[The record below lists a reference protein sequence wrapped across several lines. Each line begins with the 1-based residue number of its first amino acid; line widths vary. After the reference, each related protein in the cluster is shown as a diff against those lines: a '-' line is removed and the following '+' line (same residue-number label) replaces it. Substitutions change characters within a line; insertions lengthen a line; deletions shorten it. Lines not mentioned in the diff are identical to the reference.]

1 MRIALY
7 ARVSTSRQQQTHTID
22 QQLARLRAYVTTQ
35 ADWSLAEEHSFCDD
49 GQSGAKL
56 KRPGLDHL
64 RDQAAQAAFDLVLL
78 TAPDRLARNYV
89 HQMVVLE
96 ELERAGC
103 RVQFLDRPMS
113 DDPHDQLVLQIR
125 GAVAEYERILIAER
139 MRRGRQAKIRSGQLL
154 PWSRVPYG
162 YRGHPERP
170 RDARLLTIDPV
181 QVAIVEELF
190 QTYADGGV
198 SLYQLALRL
207 TQRGVPSPTGGAH
220 WTANT
225 IRLILLNPCYTGT
238 ACANRVRTRPATRR
252 KSPLQPVGSGESWSF
267 TPPDDW
273 VRIPIPAIISQAVF
287 DRVQTRLATNQQLAQ
302 RSTRHDYLLRG
313 MVCCGQCHLQC
324 HGHFRSPDYFYYL
337 CRGKQNAVSSCHD
350 TRCPARYIPA
360 DQLEMLVWEDLC
372 TVVQHPEL
380 ITLALE
386 RAQSGAW
393 LPEEIQH
400 RQATLQQALRSLDR
414 QRERLLGASLAEAIE
429 LPEFERRQRELVQQR
444 DDLQTQARQLA
455 HVSEQLDQARAAIPT
470 IQALC
475 ERLQAGLAQA
485 TFAQRRELIE
495 LLIDCVIVTDDQV
508 EIRYV
513 IPTTEAS
520 THVRFCHLRKDYF
533 DPHPSAAQSIGLPGR
548 WQVGHHRI
556 TDQFA
561 TVVLVPPG
569 QDVAWPTTLLGQP
582 YVVEIGHTVAVRQE
596 AAERL
601 PWLGWISG
609 DLHVA
614 ANAQDR
620 IPAAAPQPVE
630 QRLAT
635 ELTIGMHGNAH
646 AGREELGGCAQQLL
660 VVAERTRTR
669 MRQNAPDQRHGAT
682 AKTHADDQH
691 VLGVAEYDP
700 IEQEMHALT
709 LQATQRLA
717 HDWLIDI
724 LGAKLGVVEQAAQ
737 PLDFALLFGV
747 HGHSTGN
754 RALLGGDGL
763 AHADQG
769 THERIAQAWAQG
781 RQMSGQLSSYAI
793 IAR

>member
-22 QQLARLRAYVTTQ
+22 QQLARLRAHVTTQ
-35 ADWSLAEEHSFCDD
+35 ADWSLAEAHIFCDD

-56 KRPGLDHL
+56 KRAGLDHL
-64 RDQAAQAAFDLVLL
+64 RDQAAQAAFDLVLI
-78 TAPDRLARNYV
+78 TTPDRLARNYL

-103 RVQFLDRPMS
+103 QVQFLDRPMS

-125 GAVAEYERILIAER
+125 AAVAEYERTLIAER

-360 DQLEMLVWEDLC
+360 DQLETLVWQDLC
-372 TVVQHPEL
+372 TVIQHPEL

-400 RQATLQQALRSLDR
+400 RQATIQQALRSLDR
-414 QRERLLGASLAEAIE
+414 QRDRLLGAYLAEAIE

-470 IQALC
+470 IQAFC
-475 ERLQAGLAQA
+475 ERLQEGLAQA
-485 TFAQRRELIE
+485 TFAQRRQVIE
-495 LLIDCVIVTDDQV
+495 LLIDCCPAPAGDRTPDRLCDRDGRPGRNSLCHPNDRSQYA
-508 EIRYV
+508 R
-513 IPTTEAS
+513 PLLSLAKRLFRS
-520 THVRFCHLRKDYF
+520 TCGDSRAGRFANSHSDWSS
-533 DPHPSAAQSIGLPGR
+533 PHAQSACPRHL
-548 WQVGHHRI
+548 
-556 TDQFA
+556 
-561 TVVLVPPG
+561 
-569 QDVAWPTTLLGQP
+569 WPTRP
-582 YVVEIGHTVAVRQE
+582 RY
-596 AAERL
+596 
-601 PWLGWISG
+601 
-609 DLHVA
+609 
-614 ANAQDR
+614 
-620 IPAAAPQPVE
+620 
-630 QRLAT
+630 
-635 ELTIGMHGNAH
+635 
-646 AGREELGGCAQQLL
+646 
-660 VVAERTRTR
+660 
-669 MRQNAPDQRHGAT
+669 
-682 AKTHADDQH
+682 
-691 VLGVAEYDP
+691 
-700 IEQEMHALT
+700 
-709 LQATQRLA
+709 
-717 HDWLIDI
+717 
-724 LGAKLGVVEQAAQ
+724 
-737 PLDFALLFGV
+737 
-747 HGHSTGN
+747 
-754 RALLGGDGL
+754 
-763 AHADQG
+763 
-769 THERIAQAWAQG
+769 
-781 RQMSGQLSSYAI
+781 
-793 IAR
+793 